1 MTNLAQL
8 RPDPAPAALRSS
20 TTPGLT
26 RAAAWARLGYA
37 FSAGAAAMSLVTA
50 SCSGCAGATP
60 AAKQLGIDVCASQ
73 LARLPAVAREA
84 DRVGMDA
91 VQFARVGCQTGV
103 LIGEVVE
110 TFLRQ
115 QRSCSAAP
123 GAGGGTP

>member
-8 RPDPAPAALRSS
+8 RPNDPPSNLRSGTAS
-20 TTPGLT
+20 GLT
-26 RAAAWARLGYA
+26 RAAACARLGYA
-37 FSAGAAAMSLVTA
+37 FSAGAAAMSLITA
-50 SCSGCAGATP
+50 SCSGCAAATP
-60 AAKQLGIDVCASQ
+60 AAKQLGIDVCATQ

-91 VQFARVGCQTGV
+91 VQFARLGCQTGV
-103 LIGEVVE
+103 LIGEAVE

-115 QRSCSAAP
+115 QRSCSATP